1 MSKLSIRGVS
11 KKFAGTSGEVVALD
25 DIWLEIDHGEFLVI
39 AGPSGCGKSTLLN
52 IVAGLEEATEGEVLT
67 GDRRIRR
74 PGPDRSVVF
83 QEGALFPWLTAL
95 KNVEF
100 GLKRIGLP
108 PKERRERAMHYLNL
122 VQLDGFANSF
132 IYELSGGMRQ
142 RIAIARALAVEPKV
156 LLMDEPFSALD
167 ALTWEKMCEDLQE
180 IWQRTKTTIM
190 FVTHNVREAI
200 CLGDRVVVLSAR
212 PGRIHAQFPIRIP
225 RPRLIDDGDVARL
238 AQQISRAVKGEPIH
252 TLEGVINL

>member
-1 MSKLSIRGVS
+1 MSKLSIRGVG
-11 KKFAGTSGEVVALD
+11 KRFAGTSGEVAALE

-39 AGPSGCGKSTLLN
+39 VGQSGCGKSTLLN
-52 IVAGLEEATEGEVLT
+52 IVAGLEEATEGEVFT
-67 GDRRIRR
+67 GERQIRR

-83 QEGALFPWLTAL
+83 QEGALFPWLSAL

-108 PKERRERAMHYLNL
+108 KKERRERAMHYLNL
-122 VQLDGFANSF
+122 VQLDGFENNY

-142 RIAIARALAVEPKV
+142 RVAIARALAVEPKV

-200 CLGDRVVVLSAR
+200 CLGDRVVVFSAR

-225 RPRLIDDGDVARL
+225 RPRLIDDGDVVRL
-238 AQQISRAVKGEPIH
+238 AQQISRAVKGEPVH
-252 TLEGVINL
+252 PLEGAINL